1 MKNCLNKIPTE
12 VSQQLGEIKVN
23 VDKIEQQLAKTDKY
37 SNKIDN

>member
-1 MKNCLNKIPTE
+1 MENCFNKIPTE

-23 VDKIEQQLAKTDKY
+23 VDKVGQQLAQTDKY